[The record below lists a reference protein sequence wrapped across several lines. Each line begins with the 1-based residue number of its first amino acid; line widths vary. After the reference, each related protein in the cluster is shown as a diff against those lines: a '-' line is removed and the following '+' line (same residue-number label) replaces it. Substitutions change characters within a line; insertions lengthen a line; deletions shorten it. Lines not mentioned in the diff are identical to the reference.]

1 MRKLLWVFV
10 GVVGLLLVGGAG
22 VVAQSSL
29 RLLPTV
35 VTVNQTVPT
44 NVTLTGVVNGQAVTL
59 TAPVNVSVS
68 MQIRM
73 ESTGAVVAGQVAAAQ
88 PAAQIATQYDARNMA
103 YRVDARP
110 PLALL
115 SATSNVN
122 GLGWLEIVGEIQN
135 NGAEPLQYVKAIVT
149 FYKDGKVVE
158 TGNGYTSL
166 DQLAPGQSS
175 PFQVISTLKP
185 DQVNA
190 YMVQLQ
196 GRPVR

>member
-10 GVVGLLLVGGAG
+10 GVVGLLLVGVVG

-44 NVTLTGVVNGQAVTL
+44 NVTLTGVVNGQALTL

-68 MQIRM
+68 MQIRL
-73 ESTGAVVAGQVAAAQ
+73 ESTGVVVAGQVAAPQ

-135 NGAEPLQYVKAIVT
+135 DGAESLRFVKAVVT

-175 PFQVISTLKP
+175 PFQLMSTLKP
-185 DQVNA
+185 EQANA
-190 YMVQLQ
+190 YLIQLQ
-196 GRPVR
+196 GSPVR

>member
-1 MRKLLWVFV
+1 MRKLSWIFV
-10 GVVGLLLVGGAG
+10 GVVGLLLVGGVG

-59 TAPVNVSVS
+59 TAPVNVSVA
-68 MQIRM
+68 MQIRL
-73 ESTGAVVAGQVAAAQ
+73 ESTGAVVAGQVATTP

-110 PLALL
+110 PLSLL

-135 NGAEPLQYVKAIVT
+135 IGAEPLQYVKAIVT
-149 FYKDGKVVE
+149 FYKDGKIVA
-158 TGNGYTSL
+158 TADGYTSL
-166 DQLAPGQSS
+166 DQLAQGQSS

-185 DQVNA
+185 EQANA